1 MIKLLFFFTLAIY
14 SFGIFAQK
22 SKNIASDGINT
33 CAGAVNIFENGDFNL
48 QFTGKKSQSSISN
61 YFSLES
67 VEVGNQLWVAFI
79 APSTG
84 ELTFSADKHSGFLQ
98 MVVFEQDRKE
108 ICTEINSGIAEI
120 ARMYIKKESHHIGLD
135 FKTGNGFMYT
145 LKMQKGKKINIL
157 FATEEK
163 STDKMHLK
171 WHFEPEVIV
180 ASEPKVL
187 DRRFD
192 DFAPTF
198 SIKVRD
204 AKTRKPIVASI
215 SIEESRGVD
224 GLYVASDLF
233 LNIDRKADMKVK
245 CDVEGYFFKDSI
257 IKTTPYKDQHILFTL
272 TRVSKGMSVKI
283 EDIEFKAGT
292 SIITDASTP
301 KLRRLKDFLLLNSQI
316 SIEIQGHVFAI
327 GDNSIMGQK
336 ISEAR
341 AKRVRKYLIDNGID
355 RNRLK
360 AKGYGNTKPI
370 FEEPKFSY
378 EEQANRRVEILVL

>member
-1 MIKLLFFFTLAIY
+1 MIKLLFFLVLSIY

-22 SKNIASDGINT
+22 SKRITSDGINT
-33 CAGAVNIFENGDFNL
+33 CVGAVNIFEDGDFTL
-48 QFTGKKSQSSISN
+48 QFTGKKTESPITR
-61 YFSLES
+61 YFSLET
-67 VEVGNQLWVAFI
+67 VEVDNQLWVAFI
-79 APSTG
+79 APSNG

-108 ICTEINSGIAEI
+108 ICTEINAGIAEI

-135 FKTGNGFMYT
+135 FKTGNGFLYT

-163 STDKMHLK
+163 NTDKMHLK
-171 WHFEPEVIV
+171 WHFEPEVVSI
-180 ASEPKVL
+180 SESKTL

-198 SIKVRD
+198 SVKVRD
-204 AKTRKPIVASI
+204 SKTQEPLVASI

-233 LNIDRKADMKVK
+233 LNIDRKAKMKLK

-257 IKTTPYKDQHILFTL
+257 IETNPFEDQAILITL
-272 TRVSKGMSVKI
+272 NRVKKGASIKI
-283 EDIEFKAGT
+283 EDIEFKAG
-292 SIITDASTP
+292 SSLITDASIP
-301 KLRRLKDFLLLNSQI
+301 KLKRLKDFLLLNSQI
-316 SIEIQGHVFAI
+316 NIEIQGHVFAI
-327 GDNSIMGQK
+327 GDNSMMGQK

-341 AKRVRKYLIDNGID
+341 AKRVRKYLIENGID
-355 RNRLK
+355 KDRLK
-360 AKGYGNTKPI
+360 AKGYGNTMPI